1 VPVREQ
7 VTEKLKSGYVVRE
20 EEGATH
26 EMRQEGVPREPM
38 DHHKQKKKDAER

>member
-1 VPVREQ
+1 VREQ